1 MKKQRKIKNYLLFP
15 HIQLKFLLLRLLT
28 VVFTVGF
35 FLYQLHASFALLM
48 GIGQKMGLGP
58 DSAYFR
64 LLKAQET
71 LIVDETLWGL
81 LISIILI
88 LAINFVITHRTLGP
102 FYRLKV
108 FFKKL
113 HQR

>member
-1 MKKQRKIKNYLLFP
+1 M
-15 HIQLKFLLLRLLT
+15 
-28 VVFTVGF
+28 VFTVGF

-81 LISIILI
+81 LISI
-88 LAINFVITHRTLGP
+88 NFVITHRTLGP

-108 FFKKL
+108 CFKNYTRGSGEKIRFRETDYFKEIEEDINKAL
-113 HQR
+113 E